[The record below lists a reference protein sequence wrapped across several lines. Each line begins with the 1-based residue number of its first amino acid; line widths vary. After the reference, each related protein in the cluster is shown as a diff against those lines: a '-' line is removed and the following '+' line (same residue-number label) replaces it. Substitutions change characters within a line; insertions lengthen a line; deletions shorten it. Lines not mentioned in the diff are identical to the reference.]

1 MGNHGMR
8 VETGLQTLLAK
19 NLKLRTRQFCRCLIM
34 CLWGAGLSANA
45 AAPASV
51 EDASKMLAPELIEPG
66 GRFTEVFDDGLKAYD
81 AHHYTRAYDLWLSIA
96 KQGDLAAMR
105 NLAHLLRRG
114 MGVQANAEEAAKW
127 YSIAAKRGLTS
138 AQVNLAEL
146 FYEGDGVPQ
155 SYKLAAQWY
164 ARAAR
169 AGHAHAQYRLATMI
183 EDGHT
188 SPGNV
193 ELAKKLYGWAID
205 AGHSSALEH
214 YRQLDTRKDPVVLE
228 TSRGRDEADL
238 DLETSTSLK
247 TMAGAGDIS
256 VSGNFLIR
264 KSDESALAQA
274 QKQFTRGERSSAVT
288 LWRRLALESNSDAQ
302 YRLALALLQGQGVH
316 KDVPRAIHWLDI
328 AATGGHPRAA
338 ELLKTLQSRQTLQA
352 LDEPVAIK
360 TP

>member
-1 MGNHGMR
+1 MGDHGMR
-8 VETGLQTLLAK
+8 LVTGLETVLQTFLAK
-19 NLKLRTRQFCRCLIM
+19 NLKLRRRRFFCCLIV
-34 CLWGAGLSANA
+34 CLSGVDLPANA
-45 AAPASV
+45 AAPASA
-51 EDASKMLAPELIEPG
+51 EDANEMLAPEPTEPG
-66 GRFTEVFDDGLKAYD
+66 GRFTEIFDDGLRAYD

-169 AGHAHAQYRLATMI
+169 AGHAHAQYKLATMI

-214 YRQLDTRKDPVVLE
+214 YRQLDARKEPVVLE
-228 TSRGRDEADL
+228 TSRGSDEADL

-247 TMAGAGDIS
+247 TMAGAGD
-256 VSGNFLIR
+256 VSESGGFLVR
-264 KSDESALAQA
+264 KSDEKALVQA
-274 QKQFTRGERSSAVT
+274 QKKFTRGERSGAVT
-288 LWRRLALESNSDAQ
+288 LWRGLALESNSDAQ
-302 YRLALALLQGQGVH
+302 YRLALALLQGQGVR
-316 KDVPRAIHWLDI
+316 KDVPKAIHWLDI
-328 AATGGHPRAA
+328 AATGGHPGAA
-338 ELLKTLQSRQTLQA
+338 ELLKTLQP